1 VFPRP
6 FLHFAVLVAVLALF
20 ALDTAATASAQ
31 PEPTLTISPPS
42 GPCDT
47 PLEARGSGFPL
58 PRAPTEMVELYL
70 VRPGTSDVNMRVL
83 NAAFVER
90 DGTFTARLGPAEPR
104 CQAAALDSEAEHPT
118 GHLLIAAIT
127 SLTGPPVEPGEPI
140 PDIIAVA
147 QYEYTTTT
155 LHVPTETMAVSPTS
169 GPCDGT
175 IEVSGSG
182 FEPGIEVRLDL
193 ARPGSDASMGTL
205 ASVVADA
212 DGRFAVEVTFGELGC
227 RAAQAHMIVGDPTR
241 RELAIWAFEAAPST
255 PSSGIPALLAGARYT
270 FTTTEVTATP
280 SAALPATG
288 TGPPPDAIHT
298 FIFPLL
304 LGLAGMG
311 LLLIAACLYVRRR
324 RSSLAPPV

>member
-1 VFPRP
+1 MLVRC
-6 FLHFAVLVAVLALF
+6 FLALVAAFAVF
-20 ALDTAATASAQ
+20 ALGAAGSAHAQ
-31 PEPTLTISPPS
+31 PTMVISPPG

-47 PLEARGSGFPL
+47 PLEATGSGFPL

-70 VRPGTSDVNMRVL
+70 VQPGTSDVNMSTL
-83 NAAFVER
+83 NAAFVEP
-90 DGTFTARLGPAEPR
+90 DGTFSARLGPAEPR

-127 SLTGPPVEPGEPI
+127 SLRGPPVELGEAI

-182 FEPGIEVRLDL
+182 FEPGMEVRLDL
-193 ARPGSDASMGTL
+193 GAPASDAAMGTL
-205 ASVVADA
+205 ASVVAGA
-212 DGRFAVEVTFGELGC
+212 DGRFAVEVSLGELGC

-241 RELAIWAFEAAPST
+241 RELAIWAFEATPST
-255 PSSGIPALLAGARYT
+255 PSQGIPPLLAPALRYA
-270 FTTTEVTATP
+270 FTTTDVAHATP
-280 SAALPATG
+280 SGALPLTG
-288 TGPPPDAIHT
+288 TGPASDAAHA
-298 FIFPLL
+298 FVLPLL
-304 LGLAGMG
+304 AGLAAIG
-311 LLLIAACLYVRRR
+311 LLLIAACLYAWRR
-324 RSSLAPPV
+324 PT